1 MKFSEAINQADAI
14 KPNAFNAATK
24 KRWLLELEG
33 KIAADVMLMDISEL
47 RQLTKMDSSDD
58 RETLVSF
65 PHDGLY
71 VTYLMAKIDEQ
82 NGEFNKYTN
91 TMQMF
96 NGELNNFKRW
106 FAQTYAPANGYYFPN
121 LTRGASKYGN
131 V

>member
-1 MKFSEAINQADAI
+1 MKFSEAIKEADAI
-14 KPNAFNAATK
+14 KPNAFSADAK

-33 KIAADVMLMDISEL
+33 IIAADVMLMDISEL
-47 RQLTKMDSSDD
+47 RQLNQLDSNGD

-71 VTYLMAKIDEQ
+71 VTYLTAKIDEL
-82 NGEFNKYTN
+82 NGEYNKYAN

-96 NGELNNFKRW
+96 NGQLNSFKRW
-106 FAQTYAPANGYYFPN
+106 FAQTYEPANGYYFPN
-121 LTRGASKYGN
+121 LTRGASEYGN

>member
-1 MKFSEAINQADAI
+1 MKFSEAIKEADAI
-14 KPNAFNAATK
+14 KPNAFSADTK

-33 KIAADVMLMDISEL
+33 IIAADVMLMDISEL
-47 RQLTKMDSSDD
+47 RQLNQLDSSGD

-71 VTYLMAKIDEQ
+71 VTYLTAKIDEL
-82 NGEFNKYTN
+82 NGEYNKYAN

-96 NGELNNFKRW
+96 NGQLNSFKRW
-106 FAQTYAPANGYYFPN
+106 FAQTYEPANGYYFPN